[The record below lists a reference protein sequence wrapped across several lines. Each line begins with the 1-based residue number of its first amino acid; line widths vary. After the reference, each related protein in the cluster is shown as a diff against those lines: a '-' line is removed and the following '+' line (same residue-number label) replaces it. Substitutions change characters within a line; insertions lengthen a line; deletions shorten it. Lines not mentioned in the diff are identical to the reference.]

1 MERSGQ
7 ALLVLVDTGVNE
19 IEAMYVKYRLE
30 EAGYRVFVAGPK
42 MGEKY
47 VGRYG
52 YPCATE
58 ATYHDVQARHFAGVI
73 CPGGWAPAR
82 LRVEGKVTTVV
93 NDFFRS
99 GKLVA
104 AICHG
109 GSVLISAGI
118 CRGLKMTG
126 SPAILDDLRN
136 AGAELSEGP
145 VVIDRNVV
153 TSPATHNLPAFM
165 KGVLEVLESAV
176 KPDAQSNAVLQT

>member
-1 MERSGQ
+1 MERTGQ
-7 ALLVLVDTGVNE
+7 AMLVLVDTGVNE
-19 IEAMYVKYRLE
+19 IEAMYIKYRLE

-42 MGEKY
+42 MGEKC

-52 YPCATE
+52 YPCPTE

-82 LRVEGKVTTVV
+82 LRTEGKVTMVV
-93 NDFFRS
+93 NDFFQS

-118 CRGLKMTG
+118 CNGLKMTG

-136 AGAELSEGP
+136 AGAELMEGP
-145 VVIDRNVV
+145 VVID
-153 TSPATHNLPAFM
+153 
-165 KGVLEVLESAV
+165 G
-176 KPDAQSNAVLQT
+176 